1 MSFGRREHYDRR
13 VEPRSEV
20 LERASVVFGDAGTK
34 ANGLIRNI
42 SLSGLKFV
50 SERRLDLPRNVTLN
64 FGNGET
70 FACEV
75 VREIDGK
82 EFGLKFGDMSEFAES
97 KIKADIDAVYQFT
110 RSKSP
115 MEICDTMEKVDFF
128 GDQELEAAVRDY
140 AAAYDRM
147 IELYRERIFPHQR
160 SGTVS

>member
-1 MSFGRREHYDRR
+1 
-13 VEPRSEV
+13 
-20 LERASVVFGDAGTK
+20 
-34 ANGLIRNI
+34 
-42 SLSGLKFV
+42 LKFV